1 MLKIG
6 VAVSLKS
13 VARVIHEMLMGY
25 AEIIFFDEPDELIDH
40 LSNENLNLLI
50 IDRTFKNRSFEEII
64 EEISVYPPIILLTSD
79 SFKKRK
85 DFNINLILR
94 RPFHVYELRE
104 SVNFVLTDKIYNK
117 KFLNKIMIVDD
128 SAVTRNILKQ
138 ELTILGFEIIEAENG
153 KQALEIIKS
162 PENTP
167 FLFIIDQEMP
177 EMNGIE
183 LAKNIRNLDMLH
195 DIPIIMFTSLF
206 DNMKLRKEAFN
217 VGINDFIPK
226 PFKKEDFQ
234 ATIKKYTE
242 FQADESSS
250 KILLLTP
257 TISKSKAISSILKNC
272 GYRVFSSDK
281 KDKFI
286 TLLEDNEFNLAIVDL
301 KSIENDIDN
310 FVNNIK
316 KVLPAGFPVIAYL
329 PVEDFNLKDKLF
341 KTLKGYIS
349 DYILEPFDVEE
360 LTFIVETW
368 LKQYSLINE
377 FIKQKEQLEKLT
389 TFDLLTG
396 VYNRFTIL
404 KIGEEQFSLAKRKN
418 IPFSILYLD
427 IDHFKKVND
436 TYGHSV
442 GDLVL
447 QEFSRKIKDNLRL
460 EDKIGRIGGEEFL
473 VILPYTEKKDAL
485 IVAEKLRK
493 NVTEIKIIGYDDLKL
508 SISIGLVSFD
518 SELADNLKTFD
529 QLISLADSL
538 LYKAK
543 ESGRNKTVTN

>member
-436 TYGHSV
+436 IYGHSV